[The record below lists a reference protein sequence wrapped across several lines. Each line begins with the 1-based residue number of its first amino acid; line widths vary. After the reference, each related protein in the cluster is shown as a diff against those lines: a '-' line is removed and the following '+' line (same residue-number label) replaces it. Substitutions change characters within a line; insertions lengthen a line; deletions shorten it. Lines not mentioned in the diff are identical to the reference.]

1 MIEICKSRELVI
13 TLNPV
18 EIEERVPA
26 VSFDVV
32 AEMNLSYQKARI
44 EIQSCWIK
52 YDDLNKFE
60 SQISDLIQQES
71 GSVVLS
77 DSKNKPIL
85 TIGRE
90 GNGINFIVEAIDTMH
105 LGKAR
110 LEVPGHASE
119 LQEVLDR
126 IKDYPKTW

>member
-32 AEMNLSYQKARI
+32 AEMNLLYQKARI

-52 YDDLNKFE
+52 YDELNRFE
-60 SQISDLIQQES
+60 SELSNLIQQES
-71 GSVVLS
+71 GSIVLS
-77 DSKNKPIL
+77 DSKQKPIL
-85 TIGRE
+85 TISRD
-90 GNGINFIVEAIDTMH
+90 GNGINFIVEAIDTMY

-110 LEVPGHASE
+110 IEVPGNVSE

-126 IKDYPKTW
+126 FKNYPKAW